1 MKKLLK
7 ILGINEKI
15 YNRLDD
21 GEKSLIQILGL
32 TVPVSAVVTGLVFY
46 YAIDLLLDNTLI
58 SLFGG
63 AFIGLF
69 LYLHDRTMLS
79 NKGVSRAYFRLA
91 MSILFALIM
100 SVPVKV
106 NLMGDTMN
114 KVFADKME
122 MHNRQVDAD
131 LLEAKEVLLKE
142 ERAID
147 SELAE
152 AGKRYD
158 QNNKNTQQ
166 LIEVRR
172 KKKNFLAQKE
182 TRTQALEKLYE
193 AKKKPTE
200 ASKFKLCGFF
210 FVNFFNGEASPEES
224 LYNAMILVILL
235 MFESLPAIIRLKLE
249 SGDYLKKVDH
259 QTQISREIER
269 KRERIETG
277 IFNEEFEAESMGCAF
292 DKLDLL
298 KELEEASR
306 GDLSENREAL
316 IEKAKQLKRD
326 DKADDLSVQDIASNA
341 ASNSEASSEP
351 KPSSTGEKTPTE
363 STETKPGLLKKNDKN
378 NFPKFDY

>member
-1 MKKLLK
+1 MNKLLK
-7 ILGINEKI
+7 ILGINEEV

-46 YAIDLLLDNTLI
+46 YAIDLLLENTLI

-63 AFIGLF
+63 AFIGLS

-79 NKGVSRAYFRLA
+79 DKGVERAYFRLA
-91 MSILFALIM
+91 MSVLFALVM

-172 KKKNFLAQKE
+172 KKKNFLGQKE
-182 TRTQALEKLYE
+182 TRTQALEQLYE

-200 ASKFKLCGFF
+200 ASKIQLCAFF
-210 FVNFFNGEASPEES
+210 YRNFFNGEASPEES

-259 QTQISREIER
+259 QTQISRKIER

-277 IFNEEFEAESMGCAF
+277 IFNQEFEAKNMEGAF
-292 DKLDLL
+292 DELDLL
-298 KELEEASR
+298 KKLEEASR
-306 GDLSENREAL
+306 GGLSENREAL
-316 IEKAKQLKRD
+316 IMKAKQLQRD
-326 DKADDLSVQDIASNA
+326 DKAGNLSVPNVASNA
-341 ASNSEASSEP
+341 ASSSEAPSEP
-351 KPSSTGEKTPTE
+351 KPPSTSEEAPKE
-363 STETKPGLLKKNDKN
+363 STETKPDLLKKNDKN